1 MVQVEAKRILEIQ
14 RTYFSLLKDCFREQ
28 YAEVSEASGNP
39 EVGIRKWIGSRT
51 EGQIIYTVKRR
62 LEDLQNFWKQYYD
75 ELCRSLTSLD
85 LLPIYSVSRPLYLK
99 RQITSA
105 GLYVD
110 TIVCHDD
117 TLSGLRN
124 FDLLPPMKRLTLAAN
139 LLRDYMDLLLLERCF
154 ISNLDPPF
162 VILCPGERDFDFNI
176 EKKIIE
182 RSLELITAY
191 ANDLLDARYSSWEDV
206 SENTQK
212 IVGAGAI
219 KKVIKRAN
227 ILPAPFREPKN
238 DADRLSQCFER
249 MRILQEQSQPIK
261 PKQPNLKDLL
271 VSFIT
276 EFGVMEGQL
285 HGSIELDLA
294 PLFPRY
300 TWALYKWRVEN
311 GNLDNSKV
319 LGWEERQTSAITTA
333 IQHENLDWLSNIP
346 LDAIMELRNEG
357 FLEDF
362 RQKIRLAR
370 KRMTLEEG
378 ADFTR
383 VAQSVE
389 REIESAI
396 AEHAASIKS
405 LEREAHRRL
414 KTETGKFLGKVS
426 LGIASFWFPP
436 ISIMSLVGDAGKYAR
451 EIINNKKLL
460 KSIPDRLR
468 RGPWGL
474 LMESKP
480 KKSNQ

>member
-1 MVQVEAKRILEIQ
+1 MVKAKAKRILEIQ
-14 RTYFSLLKDCFREQ
+14 RSYSALLRDCFKEQ
-28 YAEVSEASGNP
+28 YAEVLEAGGDTK
-39 EVGIRKWIGSRT
+39 VGISKWIKSRP
-51 EGQIIYTVKRR
+51 EDQVIYTIKRR
-62 LEDLQNFWKQYYD
+62 LEDLQNFWKQHYE
-75 ELCRSLTSLD
+75 ELRINLTSLD
-85 LLPIYSVSRPLYLK
+85 ILPIYSVSRPLYLK

-124 FDLLPPMKRLTLAAN
+124 FDFLPPTKRLTLAIN
-139 LLRDYMDLLLLERCF
+139 LLRDYMDLLLIEQCF
-154 ISNLDPPF
+154 VNNIDPPF

-182 RSLELITAY
+182 RSLELVTAY
-191 ANDLLDARYSSWEDV
+191 ANDLLDTGYSNWEDV

-219 KKVIKRAN
+219 KKAIKRVN
-227 ILPAPFREPKN
+227 LLPAPFREPQN
-238 DADRLSQCFER
+238 DADRLSQCFQR
-249 MRILQEQSQPIK
+249 MRSLQEQSQAIK
-261 PKQPNLKDLL
+261 PEQPNLKDLL

-294 PLFPRY
+294 PLYPRY
-300 TWALYKWRVEN
+300 IWALYKWRVEN
-311 GNLDNSKV
+311 GNLENSKV

-346 LDAIMELRNEG
+346 LDAIIELRKEG

-362 RQKIRLAR
+362 RQRIRLAR

-378 ADFTR
+378 ADFIG
-383 VAQSVE
+383 VGQGIE
-389 REIESAI
+389 EEIESAI
-396 AEHAASIKS
+396 AEHMASIRS

-414 KTETGKFLGKVS
+414 KTKTGKFLGKVS

-436 ISIMSLVGDAGKYAR
+436 ISIMSIVGDARKFAR
-451 EIINNKKLL
+451 EIIENKKLL

-480 KKSNQ
+480 QRPSQ